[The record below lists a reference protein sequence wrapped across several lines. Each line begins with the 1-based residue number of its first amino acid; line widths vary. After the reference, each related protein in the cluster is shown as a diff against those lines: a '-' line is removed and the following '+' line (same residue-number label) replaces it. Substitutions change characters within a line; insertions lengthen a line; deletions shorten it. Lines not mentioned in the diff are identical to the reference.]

1 MYKWKVEVEG
11 NTRLSFW
18 RKKVKRT
25 YDKFALD
32 ELLSTVFFAA
42 RIGRRKIIATL
53 LLMLERHSGVCEEM
67 FGVNSKIA
75 QTTQSIWKISLS
87 ESRFYKK
94 LQTMAIIR
102 EISDSNLEAG
112 RNSSKPGVSR
122 IIRESELTALS
133 WTPRKTQLFWSR
145 QLQLMLEYQFRYHCL
160 FDTFQAVCRAYSRNF
175 FIIHEFFGQSKVLFI
190 AV

>member
-112 RNSSKPGVSR
+112 RNSSNLESPGLFGSQ
-122 IIRESELTALS
+122 S
-133 WTPRKTQLFWSR
+133 WQP
-145 QLQLMLEYQFRYHCL
+145 CL
-160 FDTFQAVCRAYSRNF
+160 GLPEKLNF
-175 FIIHEFFGQSKVLFI
+175 FDPASFN
-190 AV
+190 